1 MRRIVYLCAG
11 LIALPGIVLAACP
24 VGTKSAADQITGH
37 MNAVYGDVQTYCVP
51 SNDPAGCSIVCFT
64 ASRITSY
71 HAMSERLAA
80 SVGAVE
86 QLTDRVRPQF
96 DYLHMADR
104 GLLEQRLTLR
114 IPTPRALDAQSQGT
128 ELTDD
133 DRRSADTVWERFA
146 LHSLPS
152 LTDPPLR

>member
-1 MRRIVYLCAG
+1 MRRSACFCTA
-11 LIALPGIVLAACP
+11 LIFWPGMVLAACP

-37 MNAVYGDVQTYCVP
+37 VNAVYSEVQTYCVA
-51 SNDPAGCSIVCFT
+51 SSETATCSIVCFT

-71 HAMSERLAA
+71 HDMSQWLLA
-80 SVGAVE
+80 SEVAVH
-86 QLTDRVRPQF
+86 QLDDRIRVRF
-96 DYLHMADR
+96 DYLLMADR

-114 IPTPRALDAQSQGT
+114 LPTPRVFDAQSQST
-128 ELTDD
+128 EILDG
-133 DRRSADTVWERFA
+133 RSQADTVWERFS